1 MKITRY
7 AMMLAAA
14 TGLLSACQKLDEV
27 KAYDPDKVV
36 APVLHALPGEIV
48 ITPDNMGSTQTFTWD
63 AADFGVR
70 TQINYSIE
78 ASYNDGAKLV
88 LFTGMNGT
96 SSEQTYESLNNILAL
111 SVEDGGLGVP
121 SGEPTDVDFYI
132 SATIGTDFEKFYSAP
147 ATVRM
152 TVTTAERTYPQVW
165 VIGDY
170 CGWNFDNAQG
180 LFCFSGDEVTYE
192 AIVDLGEKAAN
203 GFKLSGEA
211 GWNDACNWGTDGDA
225 AAPETEAPSI
235 TLISSGGSGNIMVY
249 SKRFYRFVFDRST
262 LTLSNKL
269 SFNSMGIIGDAT
281 PGGWDTD
288 TEMNFDT
295 QKQRFWVDVTLTA
308 GEFKFRADNDWAINF
323 GGADGRLSQNG
334 DNIKATAGNYRVYAT
349 LNNSAEITYEL
360 NAGDY
365 GTGGGEEPDPGPEK
379 ADWYI
384 HGQTV
389 ATPDWG
395 PTAMESASSNIVA
408 YKAAGVEVAANSEF
422 LFKSGDES
430 QWIGADAA
438 FAGSSPYTCT
448 IGSAF
453 KVSADK
459 VNAVIAEAGTY
470 DYWLL
475 PEAGRAYVM
484 AAGGSRLLDLRTDA
498 GAWSLTQ
505 SDNTAWCTP
514 ALTSGKT
521 STSFAVTAIA
531 NESSK
536 RSATLTFTAPGCDP
550 VVVTVTQSG
559 DASQDFEGEQ
569 VVAQPDAWDNRK
581 RADISYQLLVYSF
594 ADGNGDKVGDLP
606 GLTRRLDYIDALG
619 ASAVWLSPIHPAA
632 SYHGYDVLDYEAV
645 NPAFG
650 TDADLRAFIDAAHA
664 RGIRVYL
671 DYVLNHT
678 GKDHPWFKSAAA
690 SEGSPYRDRYIFS
703 EDPQADIA
711 AGRIDQIATE
721 GAAGYDAGQ
730 WFSTDTGAG
739 AAGRFK
745 FVLDWTNADSP
756 TVTVT
761 ETTDAADADNT
772 QGGADDK
779 YLYFGNGTSKRF
791 YARGG
796 NSYELTLD
804 FDSDWGFLVRT
815 STTSWAAGTKYGAPD
830 NRTIIR
836 FGEPFTLMS
845 NRSADPANVQFS
857 LPTMYHSHFWTAAFA
872 DLNYGKAAEAEQSR
886 AFKAVAEAADKWVRM
901 GVDGFRLDAVKHI
914 YHNAYNDE
922 NPTFLKK
929 FYDRMNETY
938 KAAGGE
944 GDFYMV
950 GEMLDEADKAAPYY
964 RGLPALFEF
973 TFWYKLK
980 WALQN
985 GIGCYFVKD
994 ILDVQP
1000 LYAQY
1005 RSDYIEATKLSNHDE
1020 DRTGSDLGQSVE
1032 KMKVAAAV
1040 LLTAQGAPYI
1050 YQGEELGYWG
1060 TKSNGDEYV
1069 RTPIL
1074 WDKAGNELASGSLS
1088 GKIDMQMLTAA
1099 ISVEAQADDD
1109 GSLLNLYRTFARLR
1123 NTYPVLAQ
1131 GKMVKHP
1138 VYNDGNTSQQSIAAW
1153 YRELDGERM
1162 LVVHNFGQE
1171 TQILT
1176 LTDQPD
1182 KAVGV
1187 SGEVKLQRGDA
1198 SSKLL
1203 MGAWS
1208 SVVFAL

>member
-27 KAYDPDKVV
+27 KAYDPDKVVAPVLHALPGEIVITPDNMGSTQTFTWDAADFGVRTQINYSIEASYNDGAKLVLFTGMNGTSSEQTYESLNNILALSVEDGGLGVPSGEPTDDPDKVV

-484 AAGGSRLLDLRTDA
+484 AAGAKPELVADTWGLVGNITGWGDLGDFSMSEE
-498 GAWSLTQ
+498 GAYLVRKGVVLT
-505 SDNTAWCTP
+505 TASEFKIRFNNAWDDSKNYGT
-514 ALTSGKT
+514 ASGGAVDINKAVDIITSGGSQNMKVQLDGT
-521 STSFAVTAIA
+521 YDIYFDLA
-531 NESSK
+531 N
-536 RSATLTFTAPGCDP
+536 
-550 VVVTVTQSG
+550 
-559 DASQDFEGEQ
+559 SQ
-569 VVAQPDAWDNRK
+569 
-581 RADISYQLLVYSF
+581 I
-594 ADGNGDKVGDLP
+594 
-606 GLTRRLDYIDALG
+606 YIM
-619 ASAVWLSPIHPAA
+619 
-632 SYHGYDVLDYEAV
+632 
-645 NPAFG
+645 
-650 TDADLRAFIDAAHA
+650 
-664 RGIRVYL
+664 
-671 DYVLNHT
+671 
-678 GKDHPWFKSAAA
+678 
-690 SEGSPYRDRYIFS
+690 SEGKTP
-703 EDPQADIA
+703 
-711 AGRIDQIATE
+711 
-721 GAAGYDAGQ
+721 
-730 WFSTDTGAG
+730 
-739 AAGRFK
+739 
-745 FVLDWTNADSP
+745 
-756 TVTVT
+756 
-761 ETTDAADADNT
+761 
-772 QGGADDK
+772 
-779 YLYFGNGTSKRF
+779 
-791 YARGG
+791 
-796 NSYELTLD
+796 
-804 FDSDWGFLVRT
+804 
-815 STTSWAAGTKYGAPD
+815 
-830 NRTIIR
+830 
-836 FGEPFTLMS
+836 
-845 NRSADPANVQFS
+845 
-857 LPTMYHSHFWTAAFA
+857 
-872 DLNYGKAAEAEQSR
+872 AEAE
-886 AFKAVAEAADKWVRM
+886 
-901 GVDGFRLDAVKHI
+901 
-914 YHNAYNDE
+914 
-922 NPTFLKK
+922 
-929 FYDRMNETY
+929 
-938 KAAGGE
+938 
-944 GDFYMV
+944 
-950 GEMLDEADKAAPYY
+950 
-964 RGLPALFEF
+964 
-973 TFWYKLK
+973 
-980 WALQN
+980 
-985 GIGCYFVKD
+985 
-994 ILDVQP
+994 
-1000 LYAQY
+1000 
-1005 RSDYIEATKLSNHDE
+1005 
-1020 DRTGSDLGQSVE
+1020 
-1032 KMKVAAAV
+1032 
-1040 LLTAQGAPYI
+1040 
-1050 YQGEELGYWG
+1050 
-1060 TKSNGDEYV
+1060 
-1069 RTPIL
+1069 
-1074 WDKAGNELASGSLS
+1074 
-1088 GKIDMQMLTAA
+1088 
-1099 ISVEAQADDD
+1099 
-1109 GSLLNLYRTFARLR
+1109 
-1123 NTYPVLAQ
+1123 
-1131 GKMVKHP
+1131 
-1138 VYNDGNTSQQSIAAW
+1138 
-1153 YRELDGERM
+1153 
-1162 LVVHNFGQE
+1162 
-1171 TQILT
+1171 
-1176 LTDQPD
+1176 
-1182 KAVGV
+1182 
-1187 SGEVKLQRGDA
+1187 
-1198 SSKLL
+1198 
-1203 MGAWS
+1203 
-1208 SVVFAL
+1208 

>member
-147 ATVRM
+147 VTVRM
-152 TVTTAERTYPQVW
+152 TVTTAERTYPRIW

-192 AIVDLGEKAAN
+192 AIVDFGEKAAN

-235 TLISSGGSGNIMVY
+235 TLISSGSSGNIMVY

-295 QKQRFWVDVTLTA
+295 KKQRFWVDVTLSA

-365 GTGGGEEPDPGPEK
+365 GAGGGEEPDPGPEK

-408 YKAAGVEVAANSEF
+408 YKAAGIEVAANSEF

-438 FAGSSPYTCT
+438 FAGSNPYTCT

-459 VNAVIAEAGTY
+459 VN
-470 DYWLL
+470 
-475 PEAGRAYVM
+475 
-484 AAGGSRLLDLRTDA
+484 
-498 GAWSLTQ
+498 
-505 SDNTAWCTP
+505 
-514 ALTSGKT
+514 
-521 STSFAVTAIA
+521 
-531 NESSK
+531 
-536 RSATLTFTAPGCDP
+536 
-550 VVVTVTQSG
+550 
-559 DASQDFEGEQ
+559 
-569 VVAQPDAWDNRK
+569 
-581 RADISYQLLVYSF
+581 
-594 ADGNGDKVGDLP
+594 
-606 GLTRRLDYIDALG
+606 
-619 ASAVWLSPIHPAA
+619 
-632 SYHGYDVLDYEAV
+632 
-645 NPAFG
+645 
-650 TDADLRAFIDAAHA
+650 
-664 RGIRVYL
+664 
-671 DYVLNHT
+671 
-678 GKDHPWFKSAAA
+678 
-690 SEGSPYRDRYIFS
+690 
-703 EDPQADIA
+703 
-711 AGRIDQIATE
+711 
-721 GAAGYDAGQ
+721 
-730 WFSTDTGAG
+730 
-739 AAGRFK
+739 
-745 FVLDWTNADSP
+745 
-756 TVTVT
+756 
-761 ETTDAADADNT
+761 
-772 QGGADDK
+772 
-779 YLYFGNGTSKRF
+779 
-791 YARGG
+791 
-796 NSYELTLD
+796 
-804 FDSDWGFLVRT
+804 
-815 STTSWAAGTKYGAPD
+815 
-830 NRTIIR
+830 
-836 FGEPFTLMS
+836 
-845 NRSADPANVQFS
+845 
-857 LPTMYHSHFWTAAFA
+857 
-872 DLNYGKAAEAEQSR
+872 
-886 AFKAVAEAADKWVRM
+886 
-901 GVDGFRLDAVKHI
+901 AVKHI

-1069 RTPIL
+1069 RAPIL

-1162 LVVHNFGQE
+1162 LVVHNFGRE
-1171 TQILT
+1171 EQILT

-1208 SVVFAL
+1208 SVVFTL

>member
-484 AAGGSRLLDLRTDA
+484 AAGAKPELVADTWGLVGNITGWGDLGDFSMSEEGAYLVRKGVALTTASEFKIRFNNAWDDSKNYGTASGGAVDINKAVDIITSGGSQNMKVQLDGTYDIYFDLANSQIYIMSEGNENVILCERGIRTFETSMRNTLDLA
-498 GAWSLTQ
+498 GVVMLHKMTH
-505 SDNTAWCTP
+505 
-514 ALTSGKT
+514 L
-521 STSFAVTAIA
+521 
-531 NESSK
+531 
-536 RSATLTFTAPGCDP
+536 P
-550 VVVTVTQSG
+550 VVVDPSHACGHAWMVPEL
-559 DASQDFEGEQ
+559 AKAA
-569 VVAQPDAWDNRK
+569 VAAG
-581 RADISYQLLVYSF
+581 
-594 ADGNGDKVGDLP
+594 ADGLMIEVHN
-606 GLTRRLDYIDALG
+606 
-619 ASAVWLSPIHPAA
+619 
-632 SYHGYDVLDYEAV
+632 
-645 NPAFG
+645 NPAKAKCDGAQSLTPDQFDELMQFIGKEVEFFG
-650 TDADLRAFIDAAHA
+650 
-664 RGIRVYL
+664 
-671 DYVLNHT
+671 
-678 GKDHPWFKSAAA
+678 
-690 SEGSPYRDRYIFS
+690 
-703 EDPQADIA
+703 
-711 AGRIDQIATE
+711 
-721 GAAGYDAGQ
+721 
-730 WFSTDTGAG
+730 
-739 AAGRFK
+739 
-745 FVLDWTNADSP
+745 
-756 TVTVT
+756 
-761 ETTDAADADNT
+761 
-772 QGGADDK
+772 
-779 YLYFGNGTSKRF
+779 
-791 YARGG
+791 
-796 NSYELTLD
+796 
-804 FDSDWGFLVRT
+804 
-815 STTSWAAGTKYGAPD
+815 
-830 NRTIIR
+830 
-836 FGEPFTLMS
+836 
-845 NRSADPANVQFS
+845 
-857 LPTMYHSHFWTAAFA
+857 
-872 DLNYGKAAEAEQSR
+872 
-886 AFKAVAEAADKWVRM
+886 
-901 GVDGFRLDAVKHI
+901 
-914 YHNAYNDE
+914 
-922 NPTFLKK
+922 KK
-929 FYDRMNETY
+929 MN
-938 KAAGGE
+938 
-944 GDFYMV
+944 
-950 GEMLDEADKAAPYY
+950 
-964 RGLPALFEF
+964 
-973 TFWYKLK
+973 
-980 WALQN
+980 
-985 GIGCYFVKD
+985 
-994 ILDVQP
+994 
-1000 LYAQY
+1000 
-1005 RSDYIEATKLSNHDE
+1005 
-1020 DRTGSDLGQSVE
+1020 
-1032 KMKVAAAV
+1032 
-1040 LLTAQGAPYI
+1040 
-1050 YQGEELGYWG
+1050 
-1060 TKSNGDEYV
+1060 
-1069 RTPIL
+1069 
-1074 WDKAGNELASGSLS
+1074 
-1088 GKIDMQMLTAA
+1088 
-1099 ISVEAQADDD
+1099 
-1109 GSLLNLYRTFARLR
+1109 
-1123 NTYPVLAQ
+1123 
-1131 GKMVKHP
+1131 
-1138 VYNDGNTSQQSIAAW
+1138 
-1153 YRELDGERM
+1153 
-1162 LVVHNFGQE
+1162 
-1171 TQILT
+1171 
-1176 LTDQPD
+1176 
-1182 KAVGV
+1182 
-1187 SGEVKLQRGDA
+1187 
-1198 SSKLL
+1198 
-1203 MGAWS
+1203 
-1208 SVVFAL
+1208 